1 MGEYATKSAF
11 DLSLAADSK
20 NNSNKVKEFEIKD
33 LIQKHPENVNEPR
46 LYNQQSQN
54 QIRSH
59 LE

>member
-33 LIQKHPENVNEPR
+33 LI
-46 LYNQQSQN
+46 
-54 QIRSH
+54 
-59 LE
+59 